1 MFGKAIERAEPAED
15 VKTRVLNLID
25 FITYSVHIYT
35 SRGLFE
41 KDKLIFVSQMC
52 LTVITD
58 NYSQIICLVIKNLS
72 TCSLWLN
79 FFLSLCTLIAVL
91 QSCSFM
97 CTILSYTYAMYRALL
112 IMLVFLFG

>member
-1 MFGKAIERAEPAED
+1 MIQAFSIVFGKAIEKAEPAED

-52 LTVITD
+52 LTVI
-58 NYSQIICLVIKNLS
+58 
-72 TCSLWLN
+72 
-79 FFLSLCTLIAVL
+79 
-91 QSCSFM
+91 
-97 CTILSYTYAMYRALL
+97 YTYQHTVHSYLGMYSY
-112 IMLVFLFG
+112 VCNY